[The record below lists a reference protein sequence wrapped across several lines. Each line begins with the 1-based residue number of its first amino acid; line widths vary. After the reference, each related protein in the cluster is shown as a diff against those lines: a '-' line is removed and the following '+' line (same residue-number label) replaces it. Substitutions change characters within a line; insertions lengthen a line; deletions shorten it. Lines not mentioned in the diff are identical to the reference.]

1 MTARFHG
8 YLRSVFEPST
18 TGPHLPSPVGPLSRS
33 AFVLISSAA
42 RGRHRAVV
50 PAGFHD
56 QVDAIDDPLG
66 DDDLNL
72 ALYVLYG
79 LHYRSFA
86 DVDDAWEWNP
96 AVVAMTA
103 ALERRFADALETE
116 VRVPEVENP
125 EETGESLFRLEAAD
139 DGAPLS
145 RHLEFESTVDEFREF
160 LIHRS
165 AYQLKEADPHSWA
178 IPRLTGAPK
187 TAMLEVQFDEYGSGR
202 PERMHSRLFA
212 KTMKALD
219 LDTREDVYLP
229 HLPGSTLAT
238 VNLMTWLGLHRA
250 NRGGLVGHLAMFE
263 MTSSKPNRSYGN
275 GLRRLGFGEEATDF
289 FDEHVEA
296 DAVHENIAAFDMAGG
311 LARSDP
317 SLARDIL
324 FGAAALLHVEARFA
338 GRLLAGWQQGLTTLR
353 REEVPA

>member
-1 MTARFHG
+1 MTSGFQDQAD
-8 YLRSVFEPST
+8 
-18 TGPHLPSPVGPLSRS
+18 
-33 AFVLISSAA
+33 
-42 RGRHRAVV
+42 AVR
-50 PAGFHD
+50 
-56 QVDAIDDPLG
+56 DPLA

-79 LHYRSFA
+79 LHYRSFE

-96 AVVAMTA
+96 AVMAMTA
-103 ALERRFADALETE
+103 ALERRFSDALESE
-116 VRVPEVENP
+116 VRLPDTDGP
-125 EETGESLFRLEAAD
+125 GKTGEALFRLEEAD
-139 DGAPLS
+139 DGPPLS
-145 RHLEFESTVDEFREF
+145 RHLEFESTADEFREF

-178 IPRLTGAPK
+178 IPRLTGRPK
-187 TAMLEVQFDEYGSGR
+187 SAMLEVQFDEYGSGR

-212 KTMKALD
+212 KSMEQLG
-219 LDTREDVYLP
+219 LDTREDAYIGQ
-229 HLPGSTLAT
+229 LPGTTLAT

-250 NRGGLVGHLAMFE
+250 NRGALVGHLAMFE
-263 MTSSKPNRSYGN
+263 MTSSKPNRSYGS
-275 GLRRLGFGEEATDF
+275 GLRRLGFGREATDF

-311 LARSDP
+311 LARSEP
-317 SLARDIL
+317 ALARDIL

-338 GRLLAGWQQGLTTLR
+338 DRLLSGWREGLTTLR